1 MNDQIIKI
9 DGLYKQYKYGK
20 IGFTTFQNAL
30 KDWWERTTNPQER
43 SRRAADP
50 EFFYALEDINL
61 TINTGEKVGI
71 IGKNGAGKSTLLK
84 LISRITSPT
93 SGQIELFGRV
103 ASLLEVGTGF
113 DGELTGR
120 ENIYLNGSILG
131 MSRDEIDTKMD
142 DIIAFSEVSDF
153 IDTPVKKYSSGMR
166 VKLGFAVAAYLDNE
180 ILIMDEVLAVGDMEF
195 QKKCIDRMRSLADTE
210 NRTILYV
217 SHNMNTIKALC
228 TRCIV
233 LDHGKLAYDGD
244 VDRAI
249 SIYLGLDSTIPSEY
263 VFNRDYRPID
273 HILRAN
279 KRFEIK
285 RLRFADGSSPL
296 LSSKEPVCVELEV
309 SALQSFDRVGFRLE
323 FWFQDGSKI
332 GSMLSGNF
340 KAFEKGSSQITMTID
355 PSHLTD
361 GQYRADLIAYQ
372 FDENGTEDILDG
384 VYPGL
389 VFQINR
395 GLDDENHLNWHHRY
409 WGAVHLH
416 DITLS

>member
-180 ILIMDEVLAVGDMEF
+180 ILIMDEPTKGIDVMAKRDIYKLVNDLAEQGKAVLFLSSYLPEMLNF
-195 QKKCIDRMRSLADTE
+195 CDR
-210 NRTILYV
+210 I
-217 SHNMNTIKALC
+217 
-228 TRCIV
+228 IV
-233 LDHGKLAYDGD
+233 LND
-244 VDRAI
+244 
-249 SIYLGLDSTIPSEY
+249 
-263 VFNRDYRPID
+263 
-273 HILRAN
+273 
-279 KRFEIK
+279 
-285 RLRFADGSSPL
+285 
-296 LSSKEPVCVELEV
+296 
-309 SALQSFDRVGFRLE
+309 
-323 FWFQDGSKI
+323 
-332 GSMLSGNF
+332 
-340 KAFEKGSSQITMTID
+340 
-355 PSHLTD
+355 
-361 GQYRADLIAYQ
+361 
-372 FDENGTEDILDG
+372 
-384 VYPGL
+384 
-389 VFQINR
+389 
-395 GLDDENHLNWHHRY
+395 
-409 WGAVHLH
+409 GAVVGEFPSTGEEAEIN
-416 DITLS
+416 ITHAMLGGKVK